1 MKPPMDQHLE
11 FMEQQLSPTDHM
23 VNLFYLAKN
32 SYELNDNYS
41 GLPLGFDAVQ
51 EGEYYSVARK
61 ESINKRYRVTDQ
73 PDTVFTNIM
82 LIDSSEVHH
91 SRDVYMFLFVL
102 ADFGGVQLI
111 LTVIVA
117 FITEFANDRK
127 SMHSILK
134 KFFYIKARDPTMLDP
149 AGKNT
154 TMANDI
160 YKWKF

>member
-1 MKPPMDQHLE
+1 
-11 FMEQQLSPTDHM
+11 
-23 VNLFYLAKN
+23 
-32 SYELNDNYS
+32 
-41 GLPLGFDAVQ
+41 
-51 EGEYYSVARK
+51 
-61 ESINKRYRVTDQ
+61 
-73 PDTVFTNIM
+73 M